1 MVDGIF
7 TYFEL
12 RWNLGDALF
21 DMALFERVEV
31 VRGATGLMT
40 GTGNLFAAINMV
52 WKHATSCEF
61 KGDVLAEYGSWNK
74 ERYVADLQSLLT
86 EDGKIRARIVGGY
99 QNNDLWLDCYNSE
112 KTFFLGI
119 VDADLGDFTTL
130 LAGYEY

>member
-1 MVDGIF
+1 MEDQQLQTLGEVMENTLGISKSQADFDCAFYYFCGFQIDNYMVDGIF

-52 WKHATSCEF
+52 
-61 KGDVLAEYGSWNK
+61 
-74 ERYVADLQSLLT
+74 
-86 EDGKIRARIVGGY
+86 
-99 QNNDLWLDCYNSE
+99 
-112 KTFFLGI
+112 
-119 VDADLGDFTTL
+119 
-130 LAGYEY
+130 